1 MELFPELFNEKLC
14 EQLLAHL
21 RCWMDTTIST
31 SNTQNQ
37 QQVKPANRSTEEIK
51 ICTAIMNMF
60 HLLPAASVKLIEPLI
75 TLTVKTE
82 RALVLEIGSPFR
94 KPLIDFLLHYPQA
107 TVEFFLANIAD
118 SLINRLFIAMLK
130 REETKPLRTALET
143 NSAKL
148 VNSTFAGGIPQSQVN
163 ILFEL
168 FPHLTHFRPMFHLC
182 GNQVVGFY

>member
-1 MELFPELFNEKLC
+1 
-14 EQLLAHL
+14 
-21 RCWMDTTIST
+21 
-31 SNTQNQ
+31 
-37 QQVKPANRSTEEIK
+37 
-51 ICTAIMNMF
+51 MNMF

-148 VNSTFAGGIPQSQVN
+148 VNSTFAVSIPQSQVK